1 MLITRLRLGLLAADR
16 EGAGAEGQ
24 TSRSA
29 RRRKYGEP
37 STISLE
43 RSADDQR
50 LDPVPFASSARASHK
65 NTGAR
70 TWHAEPAPPSH
81 GGPLPVGSC
90 PVDDGWRLSSSF
102 FLLPHRRSPGWVRPI
117 AARRQ
122 GSEASSCARTQGRE
136 MKAHW
141 GSDVTENSVATSRR
155 AQRKRLSPCTGT
167 GTAPAARPRV
177 PRPEYARPSQPGP
190 ARFAP
195 AEGARARLR
204 DRRRK

>member
-81 GGPLPVGSC
+81 GGPLPVGDSK
-90 PVDDGWRLSSSF
+90 PWTALSAQ
-102 FLLPHRRSPGWVRPI
+102 LQRR
-117 AARRQ
+117 
-122 GSEASSCARTQGRE
+122 C
-136 MKAHW
+136 
-141 GSDVTENSVATSRR
+141 
-155 AQRKRLSPCTGT
+155 
-167 GTAPAARPRV
+167 PAARQV
-177 PRPEYARPSQPGP
+177 ELHAG
-190 ARFAP
+190 AD
-195 AEGARARLR
+195 AEGNESDPANRERERERERELTPEKAQRA
-204 DRRRK
+204 